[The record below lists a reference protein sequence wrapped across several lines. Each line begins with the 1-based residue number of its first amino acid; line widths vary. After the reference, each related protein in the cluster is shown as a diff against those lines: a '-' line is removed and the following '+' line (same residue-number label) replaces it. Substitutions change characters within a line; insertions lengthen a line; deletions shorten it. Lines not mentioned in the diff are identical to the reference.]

1 MLEVTLRHVVILQ
14 TGLWRRNRLGARN
27 ARFVA
32 EFPLFVAPYFA
43 AASTYL
49 RLTTGFCSN
58 QIRRGQ

>member
-1 MLEVTLRHVVILQ
+1 MLEVTVGHVVILQ
-14 TGLWRRNRLGARN
+14 TGLWCGNRLGDCN

-32 EFPLFVAPYFA
+32 EFPPFVAPCFA

-58 QIRRGQ
+58 Q